1 MVSSCIARETKD
13 DGEEKMTFELHIHDI
28 VSQKH
33 AYVSEPKL
41 MLIFSLMFGLPMPSL
56 IYDDIMRFIMLVGL
70 LEIFLERI
78 QACFIE

>member
-1 MVSSCIARETKD
+1 MILCLKS
-13 DGEEKMTFELHIHDI
+13 M
-28 VSQKH
+28 H

-56 IYDDIMRFIMLVGL
+56 IYNDIMRFIMLVGL